1 MRELVA
7 AGRADPVQDGR
18 NPWQG
23 RFEELVHHCLGLEM
37 QERKDLLQVLPES
50 GARERSSA
58 LTLQRC
64 LLDRFLSLSLYLS
77 LSLSLLACQ

>member
-1 MRELVA
+1 
-7 AGRADPVQDGR
+7 
-18 NPWQG
+18 
-23 RFEELVHHCLGLEM
+23 LGLEM

-64 LLDRFLSLSLYLS
+64 LLDRFLSLSLS
-77 LSLSLLACQ
+77 LSLGMPIT